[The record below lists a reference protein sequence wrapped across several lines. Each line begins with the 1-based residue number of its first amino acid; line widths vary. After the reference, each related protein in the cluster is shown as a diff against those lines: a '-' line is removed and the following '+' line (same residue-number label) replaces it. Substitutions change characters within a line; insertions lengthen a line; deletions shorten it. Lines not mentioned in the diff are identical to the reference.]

1 METITPG
8 PAYSLSSSKAWDAI
22 CLVNVYDL
30 ICPQTLRLSLP
41 LETWS
46 CIESIRFQ
54 PNTSSWRN
62 LRMSHHL
69 FQWLQSFTASN
80 PAPIECCGINFL
92 HLNIIGPFGEIS
104 CQIEEG
110 LIVKWGG
117 FKNSGLIVTTL
128 PLTLF
133 CWLILMQ
140 FNHTAC
146 CPGPQRFTNYPLI
159 RAEVCSSLLGSWI
172 QTPRASWW
180 GEAKLAAKLGFNNN
194 QAWNCDRKLGVH
206 DQL

>member
-1 METITPG
+1 
-8 PAYSLSSSKAWDAI
+8 
-22 CLVNVYDL
+22 
-30 ICPQTLRLSLP
+30 
-41 LETWS
+41 
-46 CIESIRFQ
+46 
-54 PNTSSWRN
+54 
-62 LRMSHHL
+62 MSHHL

-110 LIVKWGG
+110 LIVKFGG

-146 CPGPQRFTNYPLI
+146 CPRPQRFTNYPLI
-159 RAEVCSSLLGSWI
+159 RAEVSSLLFTPGPSTDHGSKYPGPPGEVRPSSR
-172 QTPRASWW
+172 QTWDLIIIRRGTAI
-180 GEAKLAAKLGFNNN
+180 GN
-194 QAWNCDRKLGVH
+194 
-206 DQL
+206 